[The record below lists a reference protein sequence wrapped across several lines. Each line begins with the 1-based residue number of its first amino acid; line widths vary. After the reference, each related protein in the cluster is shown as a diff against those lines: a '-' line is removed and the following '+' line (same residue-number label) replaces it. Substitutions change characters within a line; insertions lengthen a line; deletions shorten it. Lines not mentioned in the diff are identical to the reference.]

1 MHICLHYLAQY
12 IHWTKRLAFV
22 LITAKNFMHRN
33 IEYLESASAYTEMKM
48 RKYKTTLLKKSTIKN

>member
-1 MHICLHYLAQY
+1 MNICLHYLAQY
-12 IHWTKRLAFV
+12 IHWTKCLAMFF
-22 LITAKNFMHRN
+22 ITAKKFMHRN